1 MAIQSELSKGFDKQ
15 GQTDFGSYSDIT
27 ARISRIEIV
36 LRKKKKKKKPK
47 AETKVPAV
55 DENGVIKEEEAEES
69 YYEYYEEEVDEEEGA
84 AVGGGDVQ
92 PKPPGVA
99 GYEPQYATAQKKP

>member
-1 MAIQSELSKGFDKQ
+1 MAIQSELSKGLDKQ

-47 AETKVPAV
+47 AEGKAPTV
-55 DENGVIKEEEAEES
+55 DDNGVIKEEFSNGEHVHAIVTRHRD
-69 YYEYYEEEVDEEEGA
+69 EVERDRICWTH
-84 AVGGGDVQ
+84 Q
-92 PKPPGVA
+92 
-99 GYEPQYATAQKKP
+99 Q